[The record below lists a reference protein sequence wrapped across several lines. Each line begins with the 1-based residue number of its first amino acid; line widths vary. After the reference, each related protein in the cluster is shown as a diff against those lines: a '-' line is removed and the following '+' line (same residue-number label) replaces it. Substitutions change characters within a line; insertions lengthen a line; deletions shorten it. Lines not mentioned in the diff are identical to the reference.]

1 MLKIN
6 SVFDGVSYYLL
17 FESEC
22 FCLKDKVLGTYSNKY
37 GKWGE
42 KVWSG
47 VMSYLV
53 YQEGGNATNTVSQF

>member
-22 FCLKDKVLGTYSNKY
+22 FCLKDKVRQSYSNKY
-37 GKWGE
+37 SKWGQ
-42 KVWSG
+42 KV
-47 VMSYLV
+47 
-53 YQEGGNATNTVSQF
+53 